1 MKIAA
6 AFREK
11 SLVLSYELFPPKTE
25 AAVQGLYDHVLQLMT
40 FKPSFIT
47 CTYGAGGSTRNKT
60 LEVIG
65 EVKRR
70 FEVTVASHLTLVGST
85 MDDLRQ
91 YLTEAMEAG
100 IDGIV
105 ALRGDPPK
113 DSPEFR
119 MTPGGFQYANQLVEL
134 LSREFPDFSV
144 LVAGY
149 PETHREAPSAEVDL
163 DNLKRK
169 VDAGAHVIVTQL
181 FFDNQDF
188 LRFRDR
194 CWARGIRVP
203 IVPGILPALGA
214 DQLTRLGQLCGAK
227 IPADL
232 LQAMRSQS
240 DSAAQAAVGIEF
252 ATRQVQELLAAEV
265 PGVHFYVLNQSGATK
280 QVLTLLGFQQHM
292 VTPAE
297 A

>member
-1 MKIAA
+1 MKISA
-6 AFREK
+6 AFQGK
-11 SLVLSYELFPPKTE
+11 LPVLSYELFPPKTE
-25 AAVQGLYDHVLQLMT
+25 AAIKGLYDHVQQLMA
-40 FKPSFIT
+40 FQPSFIT

-60 LEVIG
+60 LEVIS

-70 FEVTVASHLTLVGST
+70 FSVTVASHLTLVGST
-85 MDDLRQ
+85 IDDLRQ
-91 YLTEAMEAG
+91 YLTEAKEAG

-119 MTPGGFQYANQLVEL
+119 MTPGGFQFANQLVEL
-134 LSREFPDFSV
+134 LASEFPEFSV

-149 PETHREAPSAEVDL
+149 PETHREAPNAEVDL

-203 IVPGILPALGA
+203 IVPGILPPQSA

-227 IPADL
+227 LPMDL
-232 LQAMRSQS
+232 IQRMGSQS
-240 DSAAQAAVGIEF
+240 DAEGQANIGVDF
-252 ATRQVQELLAAEV
+252 ATEQVRELLAADV
-265 PGVHFYVLNQSGATK
+265 PGLHFYVLNQSRATT
-280 QVLTLLGFQQHM
+280 QVLGQLGF
-292 VTPAE
+292 E
-297 A
+297 SNGCN